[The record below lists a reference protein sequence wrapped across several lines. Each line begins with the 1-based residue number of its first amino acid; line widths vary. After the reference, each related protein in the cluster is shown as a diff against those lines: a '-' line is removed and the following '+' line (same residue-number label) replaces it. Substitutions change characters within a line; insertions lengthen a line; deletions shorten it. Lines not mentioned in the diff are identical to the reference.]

1 MNVKNV
7 EKKENNT
14 ADLTVE
20 ITGAEFDSAIN
31 KVYSK
36 VKNQIALPGFR
47 KGKAPRK
54 LVEKMYGEG
63 VFYEDALEELYPSIM
78 EEITK
83 DESLEIVGYPKTN
96 VTSMSA
102 DGVELVI
109 TVGLMP
115 VAKLG
120 QYKEIPAPKAEVSVT
135 DEEVETALKPYI
147 TRATTQVSVDR
158 PVQSGDT
165 AVIDFEGFVDGVAF
179 EGGKGENYDLKIGSG
194 SFIPGFEDQLVGVSA
209 GESKDV
215 VVTFPEDYHADN
227 LAGKEAVFQ
236 CTVHEVKEEQIPE
249 LDDEFA
255 KDVSEF
261 ETLDELKADLR
272 AKALERKEKD
282 AQAAFEQSVMA
293 AVIDNAEMEIPETMV
308 EYETDKMMENYEA
321 RLQGSGISFDQ
332 YLNMMGT
339 NRAEFRVSTKAAALQ
354 QIQSELVLKAVVEA
368 EGIEASEDEIAAHVK
383 ELAEQYGIEEDK
395 VKEAISEDALA
406 RDVKLQKASKFLFD
420 NAVAT
425 AVEEKADEE

>member
-20 ITGAEFDSAIN
+20 ITGAEFDGAIN

-120 QYKEIPAPKAEVSVT
+120 QYKEIPAPKAEVSVA

-282 AQAAFEQSVMA
+282 TQAAFEQSVMA

-368 EGIEASEDEIAAHVK
+368 EGIEASEDEIAAQVK

>member
-115 VAKLG
+115 VAELG
-120 QYKEIPAPKAEVSVT
+120 QYKEIPAPKAEVSVA

-282 AQAAFEQSVMA
+282 TQAAFEQSVMA

-368 EGIEASEDEIAAHVK
+368 EGIEAAEDEIAAHVK
-383 ELAEQYGIEEDK
+383 GLAEQYGIEEDK

>member
-115 VAKLG
+115 VAELG
-120 QYKEIPAPKAEVSVT
+120 QYKEIPAPKAEVSVA

-368 EGIEASEDEIAAHVK
+368 DGNAIDEDGVGFEWHGEGVPLRAVLCLGEGIGEGSTVCAETDRRVEWVVANQVDAACMF
-383 ELAEQYGIEEDK
+383 A
-395 VKEAISEDALA
+395 
-406 RDVKLQKASKFLFD
+406 
-420 NAVAT
+420 
-425 AVEEKADEE
+425 

>member
-20 ITGAEFDSAIN
+20 ITGAAFDGAIN
-31 KVYSK
+31 KVNSK
-36 VKNQIALPGFR
+36 VKHQSALPGFR
-47 KGKAPRK
+47 KGKAPGK
-54 LVEKMYGEG
+54 LVEPMYGEG

-120 QYKEIPAPKAEVSVT
+120 QYKEIPAPKAEVSVA

-179 EGGKGENYDLKIGSG
+179 ECGKCENYDLKIGSG

-282 AQAAFEQSVMA
+282 TQAAFEQSVMA

-368 EGIEASEDEIAAHVK
+368 EGIEAAEDEIAAHVK

>member
-20 ITGAEFDSAIN
+20 ITGAEFDGAIN

-115 VAKLG
+115 VAELG
-120 QYKEIPAPKAEVSVT
+120 QYKEIPAPKAEVSVA

-282 AQAAFEQSVMA
+282 TQAAFEQSVMA

-368 EGIEASEDEIAAHVK
+368 EGIEAAEDEIAAHV
-383 ELAEQYGIEEDK
+383 QHRGG
-395 VKEAISEDALA
+395 
-406 RDVKLQKASKFLFD
+406 
-420 NAVAT
+420 
-425 AVEEKADEE
+425 